1 MKPVSQIE
9 SLYDSRKSGLQV
21 DKGEEV
27 FQYFKALISLKKLR
41 SLTAI
46 PFFLLVIISA
56 SSKMNQAYIDG
67 RIMPDVIRYLFENVQ
82 T

>member
-1 MKPVSQIE
+1 MSQIE

-21 DKGEEV
+21 DKGEKV

-67 RIMPDVIRYLFENVQ
+67 RIMPDVSYLFENVQ